1 MEELAKGCEARGQNG
16 EWDCEGGGHNGEW
29 DCEGGVYRDCW
40 NGLLPIFFFHFLPM
54 QNELERLLELLL
66 SPLE

>member
-1 MEELAKGCEARGQNG
+1 MASGIAREEDRMASGIAREEFTETVGT
-16 EWDCEGGGHNGEW
+16 DF
-29 DCEGGVYRDCW
+29 YR
-40 NGLLPIFFFHFLPM
+40 FFFHFLPM